1 MHIRISK
8 TVSILPYLAQ
18 RQISNAL
25 SRQRKV
31 EIAALWRRLYSVCR
45 HNGVIEASF
54 PRTFDRDGSNF
65 QSVPPA
71 DDKAVTNCVIS
82 SKAPTSPSRDF
93 RFVGHTHPPSAAPA
107 YLLSLA

>member
-82 SKAPTSPSRDF
+82 SRRRYRLRVISVLSDPPT
-93 RFVGHTHPPSAAPA
+93 HHH
-107 YLLSLA
+107 LLSLV